1 MLPNAITNTG
11 PYAGFWSHL
20 KSIDHVLE
28 RILNPDVSAEKLS
41 ELDRDRLKA
50 LVDFLKDGLLSE
62 STTPDIHQDLLNH
75 AISTKPEYSSALN
88 LRAKVNEIEAF
99 NNWKKKAKKGP
110 DEIIQRLIQSTQD
123 YLTSPP
129 LILTES
135 QKEELWVI
143 HAIIHTLVFET
154 EAAMQH

>member
-28 RILNPDVSAEKLS
+28 RIITSSSMEKLT
-41 ELDRDRLKA
+41 ELDRDRLNA
-50 LVDFLKDGLLSE
+50 LMNFLKDGLSAE
-62 STTPDIHQDLLNH
+62 STTPDISRDLLKH
-75 AISTKPEYSSALN
+75 ALSSKPEYSSALN
-88 LRAKVNEIEAF
+88 LRDRINEIDEF
-99 NNWKKKAKKGP
+99 INWNKKAKKGY
-110 DEIIQRLIQSTQD
+110 EEKINKLIQATD
-123 YLTSPP
+123 AYLTSPP

-135 QKEELWVI
+135 QKEELLVM
-143 HAIIHTLVFET
+143 HAIIHSLVFDA